1 MNQRYRQALE
11 NVKQTTTDKLQV
23 GVNNAIVFKRMLEQS
38 TTTTRKQYYYKKLQ
52 RVNADN
58 AKLLVKMQVID
69 KQLQRLEQM
78 EKANETNTDSVLSS
92 TAG

>member
-69 KQLQRLEQM
+69 KQLQKLEQL
-78 EKANETNTDSVLSS
+78 EK
-92 TAG
+92 GK